1 MKVSVIIN
9 CFNGEEYL
17 KNSLQS
23 ILNQSYKNWELI
35 FFDNNSND
43 NSCEIFKSF
52 KDERFKYFK
61 SSSKVSLSQAR
72 NIAVSKCSSEW
83 IGFCDCDDVWYKNKL
98 ELQVEKVKSSLDSKL
113 ALVYGKSSL
122 IIENNYKKK
131 INWRKLK
138 NNSELP
144 SNDLFYKLIHK
155 NFIFWGSVL
164 INKKVFLE
172 LGGINPELNQ
182 AEDFDILLK
191 IAKSHSVSVVHQEVF
206 KYRIHQNNLTHSQ
219 IDLDFFEVDKI
230 LKTYLPDKKVYYA
243 IHLRRIKYLILC
255 AINFKILSFFN
266 LLLKINYFNIFH
278 STYIKPLK

>member
-17 KNSLQS
+17 KNSLES

-43 NSCEIFKSF
+43 NSYEIFKSF
-52 KDERFKYFK
+52 NDERFKYFK

-72 NIAVSKCSSEW
+72 NIAVSKCTGEW
-83 IGFCDCDDVWYKNKL
+83 IGFCDCDDVWHKNKL
-98 ELQVEKVKSSLDSKL
+98 EFQVEKVKSSLDSKL

-122 IIENNYKKK
+122 IVENNYKKK

-138 NNSELP
+138 YNLEL
-144 SNDLFYKLIHK
+144 SSDELFYKLIHK

-164 INKKVFLE
+164 INKKVFIE
-172 LGGINPELNQ
+172 LGGIDPELNQ
-182 AEDFDILLK
+182 AEDFDIILK
-191 IAKSHSVSVVHQEVF
+191 IAKRYNVSFVQEEVF
-206 KYRIHQNNLTHSQ
+206 SYRIHQNNLTHSQ
-219 IDLDFFEVDKI
+219 IDLDFIEVDKI
-230 LKTYLPDKKVYYA
+230 LKTYLPDERVYNA

-255 AINFKILSFFN
+255 VINFKILSFLN
-266 LLLKINYFNIFH
+266 LLFKINYYNVFH
-278 STYIKPLK
+278 STFIKPLK